1 MEHVTGTHG
10 LFLKDGQYST
20 RYYHNDGIH
29 LSTSGTK
36 RLLDALNRVLP
47 FVKDFDSCVFNRKG
61 NVNRP
66 NTNFGRRPS
75 FHSFQGQG
83 GNRSGFGRNRLICFG
98 CSKVGHKIA
107 DCWYQK

>member
-1 MEHVTGTHG
+1 MEHVTETHG

-29 LSTSGTK
+29 LSTTATK

-66 NTNFGRRPS
+66 NTKFGQRSS

-98 CSKVGHKIA
+98 CSKVEHKIA
-107 DCWYQK
+107 D